1 MASFSTTA
9 FLLVLLK
16 SRLLLQGSRIRKEE
30 FLLLILK
37 YMEEFSQTW
46 IWIQILKQ
54 TEKNDITEIQIR
66 KIMGYLERK
75 R

>member
-1 MASFSTTA
+1 
-9 FLLVLLK
+9 
-16 SRLLLQGSRIRKEE
+16 
-30 FLLLILK
+30 
-37 YMEEFSQTW
+37 MEEFSQTW

>member
-16 SRLLLQGSRIRKEE
+16 SRLVLQGSRIRKKE
-30 FLLLILK
+30 FLQPILK

-54 TEKNDITEIQIR
+54 TEKNDITEIQIS